1 MNTPTNLQISSGLSL
16 QINGEPVQT
25 SSATLADLLTERGY
39 DATQALACAVNRH
52 FVPRTLWAQQILQ
65 PGDAIEVVSPVVG
78 G

>member
-1 MNTPTNLQISSGLSL
+1 MNTPTILQISSGLSV

-52 FVPRTLWAQQILQ
+52 FVPRTLWAQQVLQ
-65 PGDAIEVVSPVVG
+65 PGEAIEVVSPVVG

>member
-1 MNTPTNLQISSGLSL
+1 MNTPHLQNASALSL

-25 SSATLADLLTERGY
+25 SSTTLADLLTERGY

-52 FVPRTLWAQQILQ
+52 FVARNLWAQQVLQ

>member
-1 MNTPTNLQISSGLSL
+1 MSPPTNLQISSGLSL
-16 QINGEPVQT
+16 QVNGEPVQT
-25 SSATLADLLTERGY
+25 SSTTLADLLTERGY

-52 FVPRTLWAQQILQ
+52 FVARNLWAQQVLQ

>member
-1 MNTPTNLQISSGLSL
+1 MNTPHLQNASALSL
-16 QINGEPVQT
+16 HVNGEPVQT
-25 SSATLADLLTERGY
+25 LSATLADLLSERGY
-39 DATQALACAVNRH
+39 DTTQALACAVNRH

>member
-1 MNTPTNLQISSGLSL
+1 MNTPNLQTATALSV

-25 SSATLADLLTERGY
+25 SSTTLADLLTERGY
-39 DATQALACAVNRH
+39 DATLALACAVNRH
-52 FVPRTLWAQQILQ
+52 FVPRTLWAQQVLQ

>member
-1 MNTPTNLQISSGLSL
+1 MTTPNLQIASALSV

-25 SSATLADLLTERGY
+25 FSATLANLLAERGY
-39 DATQALACAVNRH
+39 DATQAVACAVNRN
-52 FVPRTLWAQQILQ
+52 FVARTLWAQQVLQ

>member
-1 MNTPTNLQISSGLSL
+1 MNIPNLQNASALSL

-39 DATQALACAVNRH
+39 DTTQALACAVNRH
-52 FVPRTLWAQQILQ
+52 FVARTLWAQQVLQ

>member
-1 MNTPTNLQISSGLSL
+1 MTPPNLQIASALSL
-16 QINGEPVQT
+16 HVNGEAVQT

>member
-1 MNTPTNLQISSGLSL
+1 MTPPNLQIASALSL
-16 QINGEPVQT
+16 HVNGEAVQT

-52 FVPRTLWAQQILQ
+52 FVPRTHWAQQILQ